1 MALEDGTSFPIA
13 EDSLTDLAKKLVTAL
28 QKPETVSIGSFASI
42 VERLHG
48 ELTMM
53 KDHQEFITTASDA
66 IENDWP
72 EPTEPGSMPAVLTP
86 GQVEILSA
94 VLAPE

>member
-1 MALEDGTSFPIA
+1 MAPENGTGSPISD
-13 EDSLTDLAKKLVTAL
+13 DSLTDLAKKLVTAL
-28 QKPETVSIGSFASI
+28 QQPEIVSIGEFAAI

-48 ELTMM
+48 ELAMM
-53 KDHQEFITTASDA
+53 KDHQEFIAPAPNA
-66 IENDWP
+66 IEYDWP
-72 EPTEPGSMPAVLTP
+72 EPTEPGSMPAVLAP